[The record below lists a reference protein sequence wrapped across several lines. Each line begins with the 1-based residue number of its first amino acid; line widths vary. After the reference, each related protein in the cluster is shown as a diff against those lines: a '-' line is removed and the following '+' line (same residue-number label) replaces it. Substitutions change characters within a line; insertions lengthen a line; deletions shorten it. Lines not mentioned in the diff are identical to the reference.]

1 MAKCNEALTQP
12 REVVSLVYDTRGNM
26 EFFAQVQQAFEK
38 AINSAGMEAFKATS
52 MFIRNERIIDQ
63 KRSDQAA

>member
-1 MAKCNEALTQP
+1 
-12 REVVSLVYDTRGNM
+12 M